1 MAHTASPPI
10 RAAALLGLAA
20 ITAALLVHPGP
31 SFAAPGPDP
40 VLAAAQKAV
49 RDAQASVE
57 RGKVANKDA
66 QAHRDVVSDR
76 LGRNTSTRDRSA
88 LRLDGT
94 RHALSVARERVRGA
108 RTRLHLARTP
118 RARAAARHHLRK
130 MRTRSRARR
139 VDNVAA
145 KSDYLLA
152 QAAVDRATS
161 ALARAQIRLTARHAE
176 LVAARILLAEA
187 KEHYAE
193 LLALSSVEVT
203 AAVANIPNRVGSE
216 NFKRSMRL
224 LIARQPDFITL
235 NEISGR
241 TVEGLRAAAPGYGV
255 YRGGARLTEPG
266 AGGQSINN
274 AVLWRTDIYEVVAQ
288 GRVKVVDDDRGYLQ
302 KKKFL
307 WDRYATWVTLRNL
320 GDGQVVSVI
329 STHMPTNPAKFPR
342 QWGNP
347 PLTRVQLYARGMDKL
362 APLVGQLAQ
371 QGPVLLGGDM
381 NSHPTQGY
389 WTAVAKMRKAGYGYT
404 KDRGV
409 MYLFNPP
416 EASVTRTRQ
425 LSISSDHPAL
435 VTTLRFD

>member
-1 MAHTASPPI
+1 MAHTTPL
-10 RAAALLGLAA
+10 RLRVGALLGLAA
-20 ITAALLVHPGP
+20 IIVAMFVHPGD
-31 SFAAPGPDP
+31 SFAAAGPDDD
-40 VLAAAQKAV
+40 LAEAASQVRVAKAAV
-49 RDAQASVE
+49 DRA
-57 RGKVANKDA
+57 KVATKDA
-66 QAHRDVVSDR
+66 QAHRDTISDR
-76 LGRNTSTRDRSA
+76 LERHTSTRDQA
-88 LRLDGT
+88 VQRLDGA
-94 RHALSVARERVRGA
+94 RQALNTGRKRVRNA
-108 RTRLHLARTP
+108 QTRLQRAKSPHAR
-118 RARAAARHHLRK
+118 RAARHHLRT
-130 MRTRSRARR
+130 MRARSRALRA
-139 VDNVAA
+139 DAIAA
-145 KSDYLLA
+145 KSAYLGA

-161 ALARAQIRLTARHAE
+161 ALARAQTRLTDARSQ
-176 LVAARILLAEA
+176 LDAARVVLAQA

-203 AAVANIPNRVGSE
+203 AAVANIPNRIGPE

-224 LIARQPDFITL
+224 LIAQQPDFITL

-266 AGGQSINN
+266 AGGQSMNN

-288 GRVKVVDDDRGYLQ
+288 GRVKVVDDDRGYMQ

-347 PLTRVQLYARGMDKL
+347 PLTRVQLYACGMDKL
-362 APLVGQLAQ
+362 APLVGQLAR
-371 QGPVLLGGDM
+371 QGRVLLGGDM

-435 VTTLRFD
+435 VTTLQFD

>member
-1 MAHTASPPI
+1 MAHTTTLRI

-20 ITAALLVHPGP
+20 INAALLVHPGS
-31 SFAAPGPDP
+31 SFAARGPGDD
-40 VLAAAQKAV
+40 LAEAEAQVRAAQAAV
-49 RDAQASVE
+49 NLAKTATKEARAQRDT
-57 RGKVANKDA
+57 
-66 QAHRDVVSDR
+66 VSDR
-76 LGRNTSTRDRSA
+76 VVRHTATRDRA
-88 LRLDGT
+88 AARLDDA
-94 RHALSVARERVRGA
+94 RLALSKARERVRNA
-108 RTRLHLARTP
+108 RIRLEDANTAHEIK
-118 RARAAARHHLRK
+118 AARQHLQLMRK
-130 MRTRSRARR
+130 RSAACRDA
-139 VDNVAA
+139 VIAA
-145 KSDYLLA
+145 KSVFLAA
-152 QAAVDRATS
+152 QAGVDRATS
-161 ALARAQIRLTARHAE
+161 ALERAQAKLAEARSQ
-176 LVAARILLAEA
+176 LGSARIVLIAA

-203 AAVANIPNRVGSE
+203 TAVANIPNRVGPE

-224 LIARQPDFITL
+224 LIAQQPDFITL

-241 TVEGLRAAAPGYGV
+241 TVVGLRAAAPGYGV

-274 AVLWRTDIYEVVAQ
+274 AVLWRTDAYEVVAK
-288 GRVKVVDDDRGYLQ
+288 GRIKVVDDDRGYLQ

-371 QGPVLLGGDM
+371 KGRVLLGGDM

-389 WTAVAKMRKAGYGYT
+389 WTAVAKMRKSGYGYT

-416 EASVTRTRQ
+416 EASVTSTRQ

-435 VTTLRFD
+435 VTTLQFG